1 MAEVFGST
9 ATSAGKHNGEG
20 MLRKLI
26 KTVRQWK
33 DNGAEEGLARG
44 WEKSPGSSWRPL
56 GNRKHPNYAGD
67 VPGIRANMF
76 ALRGRKERV
85 CEG

>member
-9 ATSAGKHNGEG
+9 ATSAGTHNGEG

-33 DNGAEEGLARG
+33 DNGVGG
-44 WEKSPGSSWRPL
+44 DWPG
-56 GNRKHPNYAGD
+56 G
-67 VPGIRANMF
+67 
-76 ALRGRKERV
+76 GRKALAVHGDRLAIGNILTMLEMSL
-85 CEG
+85 G

>member
-20 MLRKLI
+20 MLRKLT

-33 DNGAEEGLARG
+33 DNGTGRG
-44 WEKSPGSSWRPL
+44 GGDWPGVGGKPWQL
-56 GNRKHPNYAGD
+56 MQTA
-67 VPGIRANMF
+67 
-76 ALRGRKERV
+76 
-85 CEG
+85 

>member
-20 MLRKLI
+20 MLRKLT

-33 DNGAEEGLARG
+33 DNGTGGGLARG
-44 WEKSPGSSWRPL
+44 
-56 GNRKHPNYAGD
+56 
-67 VPGIRANMF
+67 
-76 ALRGRKERV
+76 GRKALAAHVDRLTIENIS
-85 CEG
+85 